1 MKTPVTGQMAELQ
14 KKETETVAPATE
26 SAFCNPQSAIR
37 VRSLPRNVI
46 ALGLVSLFN
55 DASSEIIYPLLP
67 LFITSTLGASVAF
80 VGLIEGIAESTA
92 SLLKLF
98 AGWFSD
104 RLGRR
109 KGLVIAGYSAASF
122 VRPLLALA
130 ASGWQVLGLRFLDRA
145 GKGIRSSPR
154 DAMIADAAPPDQRG
168 MAFGFHRAM
177 DHTGAIV
184 GSLLSAWL
192 VVLFQGNYRKI
203 FWVAAIPAFVA
214 LLILIFV
221 VRERHDENSADDA
234 AESAAARKAAVTSP
248 PALFQLSA
256 FSADFKK
263 FLGVLLLFT
272 LTCSSDAFLLLR
284 ARVVG
289 ISIVM
294 IPILWAALHVT
305 KALSSLLG
313 GGLSDRY
320 GRRPIII
327 SGWILYAAIYGGFAF
342 ASTSAAMWMLFT
354 IYGIYFGFTEGVEK
368 ALVADLVTAEQR
380 GTAFGLYN
388 LVIGITALPASLIL
402 GLLWRSF
409 GAETAL
415 MTSAMVSLIA
425 AALLITV
432 TSDKRT
438 VTSDRC
444 K

>member
-1 MKTPVTGQMAELQ
+1 MIEVP
-14 KKETETVAPATE
+14 KEKIEAVAPAPE
-26 SAFCNPQSAIR
+26 SAIR
-37 VRSLPRNVI
+37 HPPSAIRRRFLPRNVI

-67 LFITSTLGASVAF
+67 LFMTSTLGASVAF
-80 VGLIEGIAESTA
+80 VGLIEGIAESA
-92 SLLKLF
+92 SSLLKLY

-109 KGLVIAGYSAASF
+109 KGLIIAGYSAASF

-130 ASGWQVLGLRFLDRA
+130 ASAWQVLGLRLLDRI

-154 DAMIADAAPPDQRG
+154 DALIADAASADQRG
-168 MAFGFHRAM
+168 RAFGFHRAM

-203 FWVAAIPAFVA
+203 FWIAAIPAFVA

-221 VRERHDENSADDA
+221 VRERHDANDTDDA
-234 AESAAARKAAVTSP
+234 AKSEAAKPATLTSP
-248 PALFQLSA
+248 LAMFRLSA
-256 FSADFKK
+256 FNADFKK
-263 FLGVLLLFT
+263 FLGILLLFT

-284 ARVVG
+284 ARAVG
-289 ISIVM
+289 ISLAL
-294 IPILWAALHVT
+294 IPLLWAALHVT
-305 KALSSLLG
+305 KALSSLA

-320 GRRPIII
+320 GRRPLII

-342 ASTSAAMWMLFT
+342 ATTSAAMWTLFT
-354 IYGIYFGFTEGVEK
+354 LYGIYFGLTEGVEK

-388 LVIGITALPASLIL
+388 LVIGMTALPASLIL

-415 MTSAMVSLIA
+415 LVSAVVSLMA
-425 AALLITV
+425 AAWLMTVKSDEKAV
-432 TSDKRT
+432 TSDE
-438 VTSDRC
+438 
-444 K
+444 